1 MPSTIR
7 FLDNILDKLK
17 LLENV
22 SYTEVNGNY
31 LLFQN
36 KCEFGAI
43 YDDHFVIYITK
54 RAKELIPYAK
64 EYEIER
70 YGKKKMCLH
79 VTEVGNRIVLKE
91 LVTFI
96 VKDIME
102 EKEKATLYDSM
113 KKGE

>member
-1 MPSTIR
+1 MASTR
-7 FLDNILDKLK
+7 KFLDNILDKLK
-17 LLENV
+17 LLEGV

-36 KCEFGAI
+36 AVEFGAV

-70 YGKKKMCLH
+70 YGKKRMCLH
-79 VTEVGNRIVLKE
+79 VTEIGNRIVLKE

-96 VKDIME
+96 VKDIVD
-102 EKEKATLYDSM
+102 EKKN
-113 KKGE
+113 KK